1 MKTISGVRC
10 VIILPRA
17 LSALLAGK
25 MNAHFLK
32 LCPCPG
38 APPASQPAAG
48 TRGSQQKNSP
58 CSAILPRAHLCCSS
72 SIFPASLSRL
82 TPQGPNLCQKSRV
95 LSRQALLQHM
105 PLDRKATRAPG
116 LGISTWQSSH
126 GDNAMVVVLSPR
138 LPSAQPGFAHG

>member
-38 APPASQPAAG
+38 APPASSPLQGPGAPSRRTAHAGQYCLELICAAQAAFSQP
-48 TRGSQQKNSP
+48 
-58 CSAILPRAHLCCSS
+58 
-72 SIFPASLSRL
+72 LSCL

-95 LSRQALLQHM
+95 LSRQALLEHM
-105 PLDRKATRAPG
+105 LPDRKAMQAPG
-116 LGISTWQSSH
+116 LGVSTWQSSH
-126 GDNAMVVVLSPR
+126 SDNTMVVVLSPQ
-138 LPSAQPGFAHG
+138 LPSAQPGSAHG